1 MMKVKYQNILMYVLN
16 LMTQLAGDWE
26 YAGEVMPETRLLA
39 DLAMESLGLVVL
51 GTAIQERYGRL
62 PFSEFL
68 AEIGQR
74 PVEERDLTV
83 GELVEFVCTH
93 SARAVGGAYR

>member
-1 MMKVKYQNILMYVLN
+1 MTTTHPQVLADVLD

-26 YAGEVMPETRLLA
+26 YGGDITPETRLLA
-39 DLAMESLGLVVL
+39 DLGLESLDLVVL

-62 PFSEFL
+62 PFSEYL

-74 PVEERDLTV
+74 PVADRDVLV
-83 GELVEFVCTH
+83 GELVEFVCRH
-93 SARAVGGAYR
+93 SSRIPAGGPR